1 MGAESGIGNIWLWLS
16 FFSIVSV
23 MLIIDLFMLKGG
35 KAHRVSIKEAACW
48 SAVWVTIAL
57 LFNAALWWYLNNRYG
72 YEIARE
78 RSLEFL
84 TGYLIEKSLAV
95 DNIFV
100 WLMIFNY
107 FSVPAEL
114 QRRVLIYGVVGAI
127 AMRTAMIFFGSWI
140 IAQFH
145 WVLYI
150 FGGFLLVTGIKML
163 WMAEHRPD
171 LEHNPLVV
179 WVRKHYPITENLEGG
194 KFFTMRAGVR
204 YATPLLLV
212 LVLVEFTDIIF
223 ALDSIPAIFAIT
235 TDPFIVLTSNIFA
248 ILGLRAMFF
257 LVSNFANRF
266 PLLKYGLAFIL
277 IFIGVKMLLMDIYKI
292 PIVLSLIIIAL
303 TLATSIIASVL
314 LTRAQKPKQS
324 HALPSRSGRD
334 DRS

>member
-1 MGAESGIGNIWLWLS
+1 METENSIGNLWLWAG

-23 MLIIDLFMLKGG
+23 MLIIDLFVLKGG
-35 KAHRVSIKEAACW
+35 KAHKVSLKEAMCW
-48 SAVWVTIAL
+48 SAVWVSISL
-57 LFNAALWWYLNNRYG
+57 LFNIALWWYLNRQFG
-72 YEIARE
+72 SEIANE

-107 FSVPAEL
+107 FAVPADL

-127 AMRTAMIFFGSWI
+127 VMRTAMIFVGSWVI
-140 IAQFH
+140 THFH

-150 FGGFLLVTGIKML
+150 FGGFLLITGFKMM
-163 WMAEHRPD
+163 WMSDHKPD
-171 LEHNPLVV
+171 LGKNPIVR
-179 WVRKHYPITENLEGG
+179 WIRKHYPITE
-194 KFFTMRAGVR
+194 KFEEDKFLIVRNGVR

-212 LVLVEFTDIIF
+212 LILVEFTDVIF
-223 ALDSIPAIFAIT
+223 AMDSIPAIFAIT

-257 LVSNFANRF
+257 LLANFADRF

-277 IFIGVKMLLMDIYKI
+277 IFIGIKMLLIDIYKI
-292 PIVLSLIIIAL
+292 PIVLSLSIVAL
-303 TLATSIIASVL
+303 ALAGSMIASVMM
-314 LTRAQKPKQS
+314 TRSKGA
-324 HALPSRSGRD
+324 
-334 DRS
+334 